1 MRTLLG
7 RELPE
12 AELAAALD
20 QAAAGRGGLALLTG
34 EAGIGKTA
42 LAEQV
47 SASASA
53 RGFRTRWGASGGPAF
68 WPWIQVLRQHHGELG
83 TGGEH
88 PWLRPLP
95 ASARPDEYARYRLFD
110 DLTGLLTADGVPTL
124 VVLDDLHWA
133 DEGTVRC
140 LEFLAPQLRSA
151 SLLVIGTCRE
161 APEGE
166 LARLGTRIELG
177 GLDVGATGSLLGQVT
192 GAEPEPALVA
202 AVHERCGGNP
212 FLATE
217 VARLL
222 RHTAAPV
229 ALTAVPSGVRQV
241 TALRLAELPRETV
254 ELLCQAAVLGLSVEV
269 AELAELAGIDP
280 PQVWSRL
287 AEPLRRGLIG
297 TQEEQVLRFPHSL
310 LREAVADRIPAP
322 ERAALHRRA
331 ATAIAACARADEAS
345 SRLAEHLT
353 LGDRPDEA
361 AVHRVRAGRAALR
374 ALAYE
379 DAAVSFQRALDLLGE
394 DDRDRVRRARILLA
408 LAEARSYSGTLTAA
422 VAGYEQAFELART
435 VQDGE
440 TAARAAL
447 GCCVGNQLA
456 LHEPRLVRRLEL
468 ALDGLP
474 PGDGELRARVLARL
488 AKELDPAETS
498 WERRGVVAGQALAM
512 ARRLCDPAPLGDPG
526 GQGRLGGPGRQGELD
541 NGGGQR
547 NAGERGSS
555 GGRASPGGLD
565 SSARQ
570 DNPGRWGGSASQ
582 DSGSPGGRGR
592 AARQGEAAGQGGSGG
607 PGGPAGL
614 STTSSGNPAGLSES
628 TGSGTPAG
636 LSSSTGSGNPAG
648 LSSST
653 STGNPA
659 GLDRSASTGNRAP
672 LGRTASSGTP
682 PSPGSPDGLSG
693 QATLAEVLA
702 VYHQAMWSPHNAR
715 ERLVI
720 ATEAAAAAERAGAD
734 LVAMEAHLWCLL
746 ANLDLGERNAMESGL
761 AVTGALAERLRHPLW
776 LYYQRLCAA
785 TIRHADGDFAEA
797 EALTR
802 QALVHGRQAGH
813 PLAEASF
820 QHHLARLALDRGDQA
835 TAHTATDAYVTLV
848 SAVPMLSPA
857 LRCVTVWLRAHLGHH
872 VEARALLDRL
882 LADGAKPLIDTTVGM
897 PVTLLL
903 AEVAHLT
910 GAAEHAPTLAETLRP
925 YAGLVATSAGCP
937 LGLVSHALA
946 NLAVLT
952 DRPEEAESHFQSTV
966 DQARRMGARPWLAR
980 ARVDYA
986 AMLSAG
992 GDSAGLEQARL
1003 AEVEATALGMPVL
1016 VAQAKAL
1023 RERR

>member
-20 QAAAGRGGLALLTG
+20 LAAAGRGGLVLLTG

-47 SASASA
+47 SANASA

-110 DLTGLLTADGVPTL
+110 DLAGLLTADGVPTL

-140 LEFLAPQLRSA
+140 LEFLVPQLRSA
-151 SLLVIGTCRE
+151 SVLVLGTCRE

-166 LARLGTRIELG
+166 LARLGARIELG
-177 GLDVGATGSLLGQVT
+177 GLDVGATGSLLGRVT
-192 GAEPEPALVA
+192 GTEPEPALVA

-222 RHTAAPV
+222 RHTTAPV

-241 TALRLAELPRETV
+241 TALRLAELSREAV
-254 ELLCQAAVLGLSVEV
+254 ELLCQAAVLGLSVDV

-280 PQVWSRL
+280 PEVWSRL

-297 TQEEQVLRFPHSL
+297 TQPEQVLRFPHSL

-331 ATAIAACARADEAS
+331 ATAIATRARADEAS
-345 SRLAEHLT
+345 TRLADHLT

-379 DAAVSFQRALDLLGE
+379 DAAVSFQRALDLLGD

-408 LAEARSYSGTLTAA
+408 LAEARSYSGALTEA
-422 VAGYEQAFELART
+422 VADYERAFELART

-456 LHEPRLVRRLEL
+456 LHEPRLLRRLEQAL
-468 ALDGLP
+468 AGLP

-488 AKELDPAETS
+488 AKELDPADTS
-498 WERRGVVAGQALAM
+498 RERRSLVAGQALAM
-512 ARRLCDPAPLGDPG
+512 ARRLCDPASLGSTGELGSTG
-526 GQGRLGGPGRQGELD
+526 GSGRPALQGEAGRQLSSGES
-541 NGGGQR
+541 
-547 NAGERGSS
+547 GSS
-555 GGRASPGGLD
+555 GGP
-565 SSARQ
+565 
-570 DNPGRWGGSASQ
+570 
-582 DSGSPGGRGR
+582 GSPTRP
-592 AARQGEAAGQGGSGG
+592 GS
-607 PGGPAGL
+607 PAGPRR
-614 STTSSGNPAGLSES
+614 STS
-628 TGSGTPAG
+628 SGTPAP
-636 LSSSTGSGNPAG
+636 LGNPA
-648 LSSST
+648 
-653 STGNPA
+653 N
-659 GLDRSASTGNRAP
+659 
-672 LGRTASSGTP
+672 
-682 PSPGSPDGLSG
+682 PGSPANPGNPPALSSPTGLSA
-693 QATLAEVLA
+693 QATLAEVLS

-720 ATEAAAAAERAGAD
+720 ATEAAAAAEQAGAD

-761 AVTGALAERLRHPLW
+761 AITGTLAERLRHPLW

-802 QALVHGRQAGH
+802 QALVHGRQANH

-820 QHHLARLALDRGDQA
+820 QHHLARLALDRGDQS
-835 TAHTATDAYVTLV
+835 TAQAATDAYVTLV
-848 SAVPMLSPA
+848 SAVPVLSPA
-857 LRCVTVWLRAHLGHH
+857 LRCVTLWLRAHLGHH

-882 LADGAKPLIDTTVGM
+882 LADGAKPLIETTVGM

-937 LGLVSHALA
+937 LGLISHALA

-980 ARVDYA
+980 ARADYA
-986 AMLSAG
+986 TFLLAG

-1003 AEVEATALGMPVL
+1003 AEVEASALGMPV
-1016 VAQAKAL
+1016 VAAQAKAL
-1023 RERR
+1023 REAR